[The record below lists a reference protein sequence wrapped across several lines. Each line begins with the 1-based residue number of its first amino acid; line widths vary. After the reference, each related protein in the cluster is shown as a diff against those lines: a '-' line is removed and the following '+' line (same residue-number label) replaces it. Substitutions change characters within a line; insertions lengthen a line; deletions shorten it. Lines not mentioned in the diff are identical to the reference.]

1 MRALLLA
8 ATVVVL
14 AMPAASSA
22 GVYRCPDGSYQDK
35 PCDKGGGKAVD
46 TSRGAVLRTS
56 PDGPESTPG
65 RAALKSRSC
74 EDLAK
79 QMDAITQQQQA
90 GAGKA
95 RMEKLERARRDVD
108 SVMAAKRCNR

>member
-8 ATVVVL
+8 AMIALL
-14 AMPAASSA
+14 AMPAASNA
-22 GVYRCPDGSYQDK
+22 GVFRCPDGSYQDK

-46 TSRGAVLRTS
+46 TNRGAVLRTS

-65 RAALKSRSC
+65 KAALKSRSC
-74 EDLAK
+74 EDLTK
-79 QMDAITQQQQA
+79 QLDAITQQQQA
-90 GAGKA
+90 GASKA

-108 SVMAAKRCNR
+108 GAMAAKRCKR